1 MGNLLHQIPFLCSA
15 LTITSGRPSA
25 PRDHVIRTWLHPPNT
40 PGFPPKQVHA
50 QRTVPAGNES
60 VMPLWFDSPPDF
72 LFLRR
77 RWSLWIKSSEHLRAG
92 AARGRA
98 LDVAEG
104 KRSRGASG
112 PVWGK
117 HLDVNVLFPPKRPG
131 VWAADRR
138 RRSGRGYTL
147 PRGPKCYGLWAGAMP
162 LRTNR
167 RCSHMLEGAKICVA
181 KAACVPA
188 SEVPGPLGSSV
199 TRFGPLANIVLI
211 V

>member
-1 MGNLLHQIPFLCSA
+1 MGTLLHQIPFLCSA

-25 PRDHVIRTWLHPPNT
+25 PRDHVTAAWLHPPNT

-50 QRTVPAGNES
+50 QRTVPAGNVS
-60 VMPLWFDSPPDF
+60 LMLWCDSPHDC
-72 LFLRR
+72 LRR
-77 RWSLWIKSSEHLRAG
+77 RWSLWIRSSEFLRAG

-112 PVWGK
+112 PVWGT
-117 HLDVNVLFPPKRPG
+117 HLDVNVASPPKRPG
-131 VWAADRR
+131 VWTGDRR

-147 PRGPKCYGLWAGAMP
+147 PAGPKFYRRWAGAMP
-162 LRTNR
+162 LRANR

-181 KAACVPA
+181 KAVCVPA

-199 TRFGPLANIVLI
+199 TRFGHLRNIVSI
-211 V
+211 

>member
-1 MGNLLHQIPFLCSA
+1 MGKLLHQIPFLCSA

-25 PRDHVIRTWLHPPNT
+25 PRDHVISAWLHPPNT

-50 QRTVPAGNES
+50 QRTVPAGNVL
-60 VMPLWFDSPPDF
+60 VMPLWCDSPHDF
-72 LFLRR
+72 LHR

-112 PVWGK
+112 PVLGK
-117 HLDVNVLFPPKRPG
+117 HLAGNDAFPPKRPG
-131 VWAADRR
+131 VWTGDRR
-138 RRSGRGYTL
+138 PRSGRGYTL
-147 PRGPKCYGLWAGAMP
+147 PTGPKFYRRWVGPRP

-181 KAACVPA
+181 KAVCVPA
-188 SEVPGPLGSSV
+188 SEVPGPMGSSM
-199 TRFGPLANIVLI
+199 TRFSPLANIVWI
-211 V
+211 D